1 MRISRLCSSKQL
13 TNFSVIVR
21 TLNKST
27 SITINQLW
35 LSSKLN
41 IKRNCTRF
49 RSNCRFKVT
58 SIKHSSIDLKK
69 ITKIWMRDLKS
80 VPRVISP
87 SKVDLKKN
95 WRDLLKRE
103 IDWQKILILL
113 RTKGIKR
120 SMKWKNNSIG
130 RKNCLSRRILI
141 YNKSL
146 SKLSL
151 SKPRWS

>member
-1 MRISRLCSSKQL
+1 MMLFLRVNLALETKSNNGKLSIMKQRECTLIFKLSSKKTKHFGLVNLISWRSRKNSIRRTMKISRLCSSKQL

-69 ITKIWMRDLKS
+69 ITKIFSL
-80 VPRVISP
+80 
-87 SKVDLKKN
+87 VDMELLQKK
-95 WRDLLKRE
+95 
-103 IDWQKILILL
+103 I
-113 RTKGIKR
+113 
-120 SMKWKNNSIG
+120 
-130 RKNCLSRRILI
+130 
-141 YNKSL
+141 
-146 SKLSL
+146 
-151 SKPRWS
+151 